1 MGEFRSQVEEI
12 TNRLSEKSGDNTKID
27 ISEVVNITTHVSG
40 SNVNCYPGIPGD
52 KCYKIAYFYSLT
64 DKSKYHIK
72 RGKSLSLSA
81 VLDKL
86 VSHMRG
92 ACEDETQVAILIT
105 DNWDANVY
113 NKWKGVLE
121 RIKKNAHLEIYLVV
135 SDQYTEIK
143 I

>member
-1 MGEFRSQVEEI
+1 MGEFRNQVEEI
-12 TNRLSEKSGDNTKID
+12 TSILNEKRSIDKKID
-27 ISEVVNITTHVSG
+27 ISEVVKATTLVSG
-40 SNVNCYPGIPGD
+40 ESINCYPGIPGD
-52 KCYKIAYFYSLT
+52 KCYKVAYFYSIT

-135 SDQYTEIK
+135 SNQYTEIK